1 MYSSAQNRVFGSSP
15 ACFEAKVE
23 WSSSN
28 SLKFGKA
35 RTWSSQVLSTRLLV
49 APELLLYST
58 WVAFGVPSAYLFC
71 TRVEPLLHLA
81 SRVQGS
87 SPHFGPQPSAFLR
100 GLAQHDPNGKRFY
113 IQLVCRSYLSRM
125 MVFHWLLLAL
135 LGSYLAAWQVG
146 CTELSYFYSTRVVGS
161 ITWTLLE

>member
-1 MYSSAQNRVFGSSP
+1 MA
-15 ACFEAKVE
+15 
-23 WSSSN
+23 
-28 SLKFGKA
+28 SLQP
-35 RTWSSQVLSTRLLV
+35 TV
-49 APELLLYST
+49 
-58 WVAFGVPSAYLFC
+58 LFC

-100 GLAQHDPNGKRFY
+100 GLAQHDPNGERFY

-135 LGSYLAAWQVG
+135 LCSYLAAWQVG

-161 ITWTLLE
+161 ITCTLLESEFVITWFYSSRPKPNQVLALVPVLTTNSNVKAWWSLGWYQPR